1 MAVDPSNKK
10 YQERIARIKAANVH
24 SLPTVPAPIIML
36 PETPPP
42 VIVLPESPGP
52 FFAYGNV
59 VININNVTYFEY
71 VKDKPADPA
80 PNLIKF
86 YFTSGAFVTIPI
98 AFKIK
103 LLKDIN
109 FKEE

>member
-36 PETPPP
+36 PEG
-42 VIVLPESPGP
+42 PGP
-52 FFAYGNV
+52 FFAYGAV

-71 VKDKPADPA
+71 VKDNPADPA
-80 PNLIKF
+80 PNQIKL
-86 YFTSGAFVTIPI
+86 YLVSGAFVTILI
-98 AFKIK
+98 AFKAK
-103 LLKDIN
+103 LLTDIN